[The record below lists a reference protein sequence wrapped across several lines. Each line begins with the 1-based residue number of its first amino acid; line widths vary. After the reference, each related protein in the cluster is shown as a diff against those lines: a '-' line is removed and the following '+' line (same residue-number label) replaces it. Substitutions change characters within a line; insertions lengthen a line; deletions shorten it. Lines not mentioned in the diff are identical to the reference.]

1 MEPLF
6 SLLRGTTRQ
15 GGVTERV
22 CPSQSSQGK
31 TPPRSHKSDSQGDF
45 NTGASYMHQFLKL
58 VCMHLV
64 CHSSFSKI

>member
-31 TPPRSHKSDSQGDF
+31 TPPRSRKSDSQGDF
-45 NTGASYMHQFLKL
+45 NTGASYMHQF
-58 VCMHLV
+58 
-64 CHSSFSKI
+64 